1 MTSYI
6 KHFTIL
12 ILAGSICYF
21 SYTLSKLVIEIAKTR
36 EAIPQLVEQAST
48 LEQSIKVSQWLNVA
62 NDLTQQLPSVVTQ
75 ISQVNKQIPDIVSQI
90 DTLQKTT
97 IPSVLSEV
105 KIVREQVVPPL
116 LEQVELTN
124 KTTIP
129 QVLAESKQLRIKTI
143 PEVIKESSEIRALT
157 PSVLSRVEVISD
169 NTEKIVS
176 KATASAVE
184 GTVKGVIATPFSILG
199 DIGDRVI
206 PNKEND
212 NNEE

>member
-1 MTSYI
+1 M
-6 KHFTIL
+6 
-12 ILAGSICYF
+12 
-21 SYTLSKLVIEIAKTR
+21 IEIAKTR

-176 KATASAVE
+176 KATASALE